1 MSGPYS
7 HSGRED
13 ALFFQLLLDLRQ
25 ILFDKH
31 KAQAHQ
37 QQCAGKPDR
46 PFAEDADALCAD
58 ARTQRKD
65 KDNGKVVQGLPQRVF
80 IVAVS
85 ECDQR
90 VHAAAQVADAHGTGK
105 RVAMHLAE
113 RLHLHGAGKRDQRVC
128 ANIPPGREEAHR
140 EQQHD
145 LGQNDEL
152 APVHLFHALIAAVD
166 AFRHKNARRE
176 RDHRHK
182 IAENICPVAC
192 KKVCAHQHDVA
203 RLRVG
208 KHLVAAAI
216 GIGVLQSAG

>member
-37 QQCAGKPDR
+37 QQRAGKPDR
-46 PFAEDADALCAD
+46 PLAEDADALCAD

-65 KDNGKVVQGLPQRVF
+65 KDNGKVVQGLPQSAF

-113 RLHLHGAGKRDQRVC
+113 RLHLHGAGKGDDGVGQQVLFLRQK
-128 ANIPPGREEAHR
+128 AHK
-140 EQQHD
+140 EQQ
-145 LGQNDEL
+145 QNL
-152 APVHLFHALIAAVD
+152 AQHHQWM
-166 AFRHKNARRE
+166 RR
-176 RDHRHK
+176 
-182 IAENICPVAC
+182 AC
-192 KKVCAHQHDVA
+192 RQRRRMHS
-203 RLRVG
+203 
-208 KHLVAAAI
+208 AAATPSAKDRT
-216 GIGVLQSAG
+216 GIK